1 VFFSCNRPECPSCG
15 VSSWGVRETGR
26 GEAILKYASNK
37 LKMKIEHVIVSPPQ
51 DFAGSFEELKKATL
65 KALLNRG
72 IVGGCYVYHH
82 FRYHG
87 KNETYAGE
95 KAHYFKGRHFH
106 VLGFIKGGYGN
117 CRNCSNCWKDKGGGV
132 HVLDRN
138 NCVNGC
144 NGFEGVTRRAN
155 EKDGFIVKVRGA
167 RKTVGGSLWYEL
179 SHASIRK
186 GVKKQVVVNWFGVCG
201 RNKLRIPKGA
211 LPQKESLCEICG
223 EKLYDIVYKGDY
235 KSLLAFMAGFKDSQG
250 FLMDAKDK
258 EGNWLWSAV
267 HEDKHKKG

>member
-1 VFFSCNRPECPSCG
+1 
-15 VSSWGVRETGR
+15 VRETGR